1 MRENWINAPFGLDV
15 LTLAKQLEDHQKDSE
30 RKAVSALYIA
40 RDGPRMEAA
49 AALHRFFYPRHQILT
64 FPAWDC
70 LPYDRT
76 SPHPAILSTRLSTLA
91 QLHTRQQNSN
101 PPENPLVIYTSV
113 AAAGQKLPPPDW
125 LSGLAHHFTIGH
137 RFDSTAFTSH
147 LVESGY
153 LRTATVRE
161 PGDYAVR
168 GSILDI
174 FPPGAEQPVRL
185 DLFGD
190 EIERIR
196 TFDPADQLSRDQMD
210 HFSLIPIN
218 EFTFSDPA
226 LERFRKGYRDLFG
239 GATDHDS
246 IFHAASE
253 RRRIPGLE
261 HWLPLFHERMVDL
274 GDYLTGLKITLL
286 DNGGRVAIA
295 DRLKMIED
303 HYQARLAALPD
314 KPGARNREEDFYHPL
329 PPDFHYLDEKHW
341 ECLLTGSKRIE
352 VSPFS
357 APDSSPQ
364 DINSALKDLKGHQA
378 EQALA
383 LPALSLKTSDSA
395 PSMRARRLAAFEHLL
410 ENDMRPILIAAHS
423 TGARERLNILLQE
436 KDIVTRNLSE
446 ASDFIAPVTKPE
458 VSKTT
463 GLVGMAVVP
472 FAKGFAAPDLVF
484 LGEEDLLGERLS
496 RPPPRRRRGNEF
508 LSELTALSPGDLVV
522 HIDHGIGRFD
532 GLSRIEV
539 GDAPHDCLRLV
550 YADDDRL
557 YLPVENLELL
567 SRFGASGVEAEL
579 DRLGA
584 AAWQSRKARSKDRI
598 KDIAEK
604 LIRMAAERTLR
615 AGEIATRPDGLWDQF
630 CAGFGFNET
639 DDQLQAIEDLASDL
653 SSGRSMDRLICG
665 DVGYGKTE
673 VALRAAF
680 LVAMSGKQVAV
691 LTPTTLLARQHY
703 QTFKDRFEDTG
714 LEIGALSRLVP
725 TAQQKQ
731 TRQSLA
737 EGRIDIVIGTHG
749 LLSKSLSFKNLGL
762 VIIDEEQHFGVR
774 QKERLKELAGNV
786 HILSMTATPIPRTL
800 QMALNGVRDLSI
812 IATPPVDRMA
822 VRSFVLPYDQLM
834 LKEAIRRERYRGGQ
848 IFYVTPRIADID
860 DLYQR
865 IKNHLAPDARLAVAH
880 GQMPPQELEQIMGDF
895 IAGRYDI
902 LLSTNIVESG
912 LDIPNANTMIV
923 HRADR
928 FGLAQLYQLRG
939 RVGRGKLRAYCY
951 FVYDKRRLL
960 GQVAT
965 RRLEAMQRLEG
976 LGAGFTLASH
986 DLDIRGAGNLLGDEQ
1001 SGHIREIGVELYQ
1014 RMLEEAIAMLRHEQ
1028 KDGAPETIP
1037 DQWSPVISLGL
1048 PVMLPEDYIP
1058 DLPVRMGFYR
1068 RLADVTNK
1076 PEIDQFLAE
1085 LMDRFGPP
1093 PEATRTLLAVMRIK
1107 IDCKQAGVERL
1118 EAGPKG
1124 ALINFRGNRFAR
1136 PEKLVEYIGK
1146 LAPAAKLRPDHR
1158 LAITRDW
1165 KDKARRLDGAGRL
1178 ASALAKMASTRI
1190 NGTK

>member
-1 MRENWINAPFGLDV
+1 MVENWINAPFGLDV
-15 LTLAKQLEDHQKDSE
+15 LTLVKRLENNQKQADS
-30 RKAVSALYIA
+30 KAISALYIA

-49 AALHRFFYPRHQILT
+49 AALHRFFCPRHQILT

-76 SPHPAILSTRLSTLA
+76 SPHPAILSTRLSALA
-91 QLHTRQQNSN
+91 QLHARQQGSN
-101 PPENPLVIYTSV
+101 PSQNPLVIYTSV
-113 AAAGQKLPPPDW
+113 AAIGQKLPPPDW
-125 LSGLAHHFTIGH
+125 LSGLAHHFIIGQQL
-137 RFDSTAFTSH
+137 DSAAFTST

-196 TFDPADQLSRDQMD
+196 TFDPADQLSRDQLD
-210 HFSLIPIN
+210 DFSLIPVN
-218 EFTFSDPA
+218 EFTFSDSA

-261 HWLPLFHERMVDL
+261 HWLPLFHAHMVDL
-274 GDYLTGLKITLL
+274 GAYVAGAKMILL
-286 DNGGRVAIA
+286 DDGGRIAIA

-303 HYQARLAALPD
+303 HYQARLAALPE
-314 KPGARNREEDFYHPL
+314 KPGARNPEEDFYRPL
-329 PPDFHYLDEKHW
+329 PPKFHYLDEKGW
-341 ECLLTGSKRIE
+341 DDLLATGSLVEI
-352 VSPFS
+352 SPFS
-357 APDSSPQ
+357 AAESPDAPQ
-364 DINSALKDLKGHQA
+364 SEDLPQSQDLQGYQA
-378 EQALA
+378 EQALS
-383 LPALSLKTSDSA
+383 LPALSLKTSETA
-395 PSMRARRLAAFEHLL
+395 PSMRARRLAAFQHLL
-410 ENDMRPILIAAHS
+410 ENDPRPILIAAHS
-423 TGARERLNILLQE
+423 TGARERLNLLLQE
-436 KDIVTRNLSE
+436 KDTLTHNLSE
-446 ASDFIAPVTKPE
+446 GSDFLNTNTKTQAGKPA
-458 VSKTT
+458 
-463 GLVGMAVVP
+463 GRVGMAVVP

-691 LTPTTLLARQHY
+691 LTPTTLLARQHF

-731 TRQSLA
+731 TRQNLA
-737 EGRIDIVIGTHG
+737 EGRVDIVIGTHG
-749 LLSKSLSFKNLGL
+749 LLAKSLSFKNLGL

-865 IKNHLAPDARLAVAH
+865 VKNHLAPDARLAVAH
-880 GQMPPQELEQIMGDF
+880 GQMPPQELEKIMGDF

-923 HRADR
+923 HQADR

-951 FVYDKRRLL
+951 FVYDKRRQL

-1014 RMLEEAIAMLRHEQ
+1014 RMLEEAIAMLRREQ
-1028 KDGAPETIP
+1028 KDGKPETIP

-1076 PEIDQFLAE
+1076 SEIDQFLAE
-1085 LMDRFGPP
+1085 LTDRFGAP

-1107 IDCKQAGVERL
+1107 IDCKQAGVERM

-1124 ALINFRGNRFAR
+1124 ALVNFRGNRFAR
-1136 PEKLVEYIGK
+1136 PEKLIDYIGK

-1158 LAITRDW
+1158 LAISRDW
-1165 KDKARRLDGAGRL
+1165 KDKTRRLDGAARL
-1178 ASALAKMASTRI
+1178 ANALAKMA
-1190 NGTK
+1190 NAK